1 MATQTVVSQKIKS
14 EFLRRVDEI
23 KDSYLR
29 NPTNELKTSI
39 FLTREGGIE
48 RVESESEDGNDVYG
62 QAEMKLGSPV
72 WLVVTLDKDSFDGAD
87 SCDLAEAFQQR
98 EYYFASCT

>member
-1 MATQTVVSQKIKS
+1 MATQTVVSQDV
-14 EFLRRVDEI
+14 EFLRLVEEI
-23 KDSYLR
+23 ESFYLS

-48 RVESESEDGNDVYG
+48 PVRSETEDGNDVYG

-87 SCDLAEAFQQR
+87 SGDLAEACQQR
-98 EYYFASCT
+98 EYYFASRT